1 MKRKSDSASVR
12 KISAT
17 DASRSFSRVLD
28 DVEKG
33 KVYVVHRRGRDVCH
47 MVPVVTTSRAASECL
62 SILRSRPPVVL
73 DDRFGRDLMEVLHGE
88 RIEGRP
94 WD

>member
-1 MKRKSDSASVR
+1 MAGRR
-12 KISAT
+12 ISAT
-17 DASRSFSRVLD
+17 RASRSFSRVLD

-33 KVYVVHRRGRDVCH
+33 RSYVIHRRGREICQ
-47 MVPVVTTSRAASECL
+47 MVPVVTASRAASECL

-73 DDRFGRDLMEVLHGE
+73 DDLFGRDLMEVLSGE
-88 RIEGRP
+88 KIEGRP